1 MNEIKETIAILK
13 ARWPEVSFL
22 IILYSLFPLGIFLP
36 DMYPS
41 AQSCFIFTLF
51 LLSISLIPLLNVLFL
66 IGFIRTA
73 YTKGPKRHSI
83 LALLQVGKHFLLRIL
98 YICLILGILIWS
110 LGRPF
115 SLITKHSMLIKL
127 CFLLAS
133 LIFIKYLLFLPAIII
148 VYDCRFSKIFGLM
161 KKCKLSDV
169 RELIALF
176 LVSAAL
182 ASLWKTS
189 SELKDVGK
197 TLDYALTIVLMVL
210 VYFIWFVIWLIA
222 TRYVGSLSL
231 AIDNNLNFPDS
242 ENKINSSMED

>member
-1 MNEIKETIAILK
+1 
-13 ARWPEVSFL
+13 
-22 IILYSLFPLGIFLP
+22 
-36 DMYPS
+36 
-41 AQSCFIFTLF
+41 
-51 LLSISLIPLLNVLFL
+51 
-66 IGFIRTA
+66 
-73 YTKGPKRHSI
+73 
-83 LALLQVGKHFLLRIL
+83 
-98 YICLILGILIWS
+98 
-110 LGRPF
+110 
-115 SLITKHSMLIKL
+115 
-127 CFLLAS
+127 
-133 LIFIKYLLFLPAIII
+133 
-148 VYDCRFSKIFGLM
+148 M